1 MPPPEPPSYPGQ
13 PYLAQNPG
21 QPYPAQSPTQPY
33 PGQYPAQ
40 YYAGASQQ
48 SKTLGVVAFVA
59 GLVVTVV
66 SPIVSAVSGAT
77 LGHLV
82 KPGDGFSA
90 GFAAGANSH
99 DPQTALIG
107 LLIVAQLLV
116 GSGLG
121 IWALVQGIIA
131 VRRRRGRGWG
141 IAAIVLAAAAP
152 VISFIVYIVAIA
164 ATQSAG

>member
-1 MPPPEPPSYPGQ
+1 
-13 PYLAQNPG
+13 
-21 QPYPAQSPTQPY
+21 
-33 PGQYPAQ
+33 
-40 YYAGASQQ
+40 
-48 SKTLGVVAFVA
+48 VAFVA
-59 GLVVTVV
+59 GLIVTVA
-66 SPIVSAVSGAT
+66 SPIVSVVSGAT

-107 LLIVAQLLV
+107 LLIVAQLLL

-131 VRRRRGRGWG
+131 VRRLRGRGWG

-152 VISFIVYIVAIA
+152 IISFIVYIVAIA

>member
-1 MPPPEPPSYPGQ
+1 
-13 PYLAQNPG
+13 
-21 QPYPAQSPTQPY
+21 
-33 PGQYPAQ
+33 
-40 YYAGASQQ
+40 
-48 SKTLGVVAFVA
+48 VVAFLA
-59 GLVVTVV
+59 GVVVTVV
-66 SPIVSAVSGAT
+66 SPIVSIVSGAT

-99 DPQTALIG
+99 DPQTAIVG

-131 VRRRRGRGWG
+131 VRQRRGRGWG
-141 IAAIVLAAAAP
+141 IAAIVLAAVAP
-152 VISFIVYIVAIA
+152 ILSFIVYIVAIA